1 MKRLDD
7 KDREV
12 LKLTKT
18 LEALKDEKIKLEE
31 KVKRESQILMK
42 QLNELK
48 ESSEKEIRDK
58 NENILR
64 LNNLLNEHYDKS

>member
-1 MKRLDD
+1 M
-7 KDREV
+7 
-12 LKLTKT
+12 KLTKT